1 MNETPAVVPADTC
14 PYCSGSGWEPV
25 DDSTGVRRCRC
36 RLQSSQSRLLEIAN
50 IPTRYANCTLESY
63 SSRTDSQKIALLQ
76 ACRFAE
82 EYLVFESGLGLLI
95 TGPCGVGKT
104 HLAVAILRKLID
116 EKKTRC
122 LFSDFRDLLRDIQNS
137 YNPVSGTSEAKILE
151 PILKAEVLVL
161 DDLGASKM
169 TEWVRDTVSYII
181 NSRYNDR
188 RTTLFT
194 SNYLDAAENGQAE
207 PSAHEILQRRHRAEE
222 TLSERIGVRMRSRLY
237 EMCRLLEIQG
247 ADFRSEIRSA
257 DHRPFGKNRI

>member
-1 MNETPAVVPADTC
+1 MNETPALVPADTC

-36 RLQSSQSRLLEIAN
+36 RLQSSHSRLLEIAN
-50 IPTRYANCTLESY
+50 IPTRYENCTLESY
-63 SSRTDSQKIALLQ
+63 SSRTDSEKAAWLM
-76 ACRFAE
+76 ARRFSE
-82 EYLVFESGLGLLI
+82 EYPVFESGLGLLI

-116 EKKTRC
+116 EKETRC

-137 YNPVSGTSEAKILE
+137 YNPISGTSEAKILE

-161 DDLGASKM
+161 DELGASKM

-194 SNYLDAAENGQAE
+194 SNYLDAAENGQ
-207 PSAHEILQRRHRAEE
+207 E
-222 TLSERIGVRMRSRLY
+222 TLSDRIGVRMRSRLY

-247 ADFRSEIRSA
+247 GDFRREIRSA
-257 DHRPFGKNRI
+257 DHRPFGKTRM

>member
-1 MNETPAVVPADTC
+1 VWSVDF
-14 PYCSGSGWEPV
+14 GSIKV
-25 DDSTGVRRCRC
+25 
-36 RLQSSQSRLLEIAN
+36 
-50 IPTRYANCTLESY
+50 
-63 SSRTDSQKIALLQ
+63 
-76 ACRFAE
+76 
-82 EYLVFESGLGLLI
+82 GLGLLI

-116 EKKTRC
+116 EKETRC

-137 YNPVSGTSEAKILE
+137 YNPISGTSEAKILE

-161 DDLGASKM
+161 DELGASKM

-194 SNYLDAAENGQAE
+194 SNYLDAAENGQ
-207 PSAHEILQRRHRAEE
+207 E
-222 TLSERIGVRMRSRLY
+222 TLSDRIGVRMRSRLY

-247 ADFRSEIRSA
+247 GDFRREIRSA
-257 DHRPFGKNRI
+257 DHRPFGKTRM